1 MSLLLNLKSKQ
12 KKNRKRVGR
21 GNASGHGT
29 YSTRG
34 QKGQKQR
41 AGGTRRP
48 GFEGGQTPL
57 SRKMPKMKGFK
68 SPNRVENQA
77 LNVGDLEKLYGEGEV
92 DLTKSK
98 KPVKLLG
105 DGEVT
110 KKFTI
115 KVAKASASA
124 IKKIEKAGGKVQV
137 TAKAKE

>member
-1 MSLLLNLKSKQ
+1 MSLLLNLKSKN

-21 GNASGHGT
+21 GNGSGHGT
-29 YSTRG
+29 YATRG

-57 SRKMPKMKGFK
+57 SRKMPKFKGFK
-68 SPNRVENQA
+68 NPNRVDMLA
-77 LNVGDLEKLYGEGEV
+77 INVGDLEKLYKEGEV

-98 KPVKLLG
+98 KPIKLLG
-105 DGEVT
+105 NGEVS

-115 KVAKASASA
+115 KVKKASKSA
-124 IKKIEKAGGKVQV
+124 IEKIEKAGGTVETKQ
-137 TAKAKE
+137 